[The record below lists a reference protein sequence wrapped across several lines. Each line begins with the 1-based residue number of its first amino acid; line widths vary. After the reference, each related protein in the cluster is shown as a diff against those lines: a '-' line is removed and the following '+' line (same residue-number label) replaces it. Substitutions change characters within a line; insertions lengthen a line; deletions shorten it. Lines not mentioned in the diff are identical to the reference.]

1 MNHLTETLSKPCLIE
16 RVEGA
21 LVIEP
26 LRFISTYQVYAK
38 GRIYAAVSKSNYVR
52 PSNHA
57 QRITL

>member
-1 MNHLTETLSKPCLIE
+1 MNHLCETLKSCCLME

-21 LVIEP
+21 LIIEP

-38 GRIYAAVSKSNYVR
+38 GRRYAALSKSNYVR